1 MQEASNVYNHQ
12 KNHPV
17 GKSMSPKLLSLEK
30 YDTVFGTAL
39 FVTLEETRNIETPFM
54 DFTNP

>member
-17 GKSMSPKLLSLEK
+17 GKSLSSKLLSLEK
-30 YDTVFGTAL
+30 YNTEKKRIRHGL
-39 FVTLEETRNIETPFM
+39 ICHS
-54 DFTNP
+54 